1 MAVFAVWCANFSAK
15 LTATPV
21 TYGLIAGDAVIVAGV
36 AAPFAAAYAISSV
49 PVTRTSATIATTNA
63 ARAAAEA
70 VIRPYATRISAN
82 PTVDDADKVII
93 GVTLR
98 ATGRTPVPAPVDAPN
113 LAVMSQIPL
122 SARFEYATPGVVGK
136 SKPDG
141 AISVEVRQSIGVVA
155 ATDPDQCTHIADF
168 TKSPFNLAYG
178 AGDQGKIS
186 TLFARFKT
194 RSGPQGISQSG
205 PWSAPLVT
213 HVA

>member
-1 MAVFAVWCANFSAK
+1 MADFAVWCDNFSTK
-15 LTATPV
+15 LTAVPAN
-21 TYGLIAGDAVIVAGV
+21 YGLIAGDAVIVAAV
-36 AAPFAAAYAISSV
+36 AGPFAAAYAISSI

-63 ARAAAEA
+63 ARSAAEA
-70 VIRPYATRISAN
+70 VIRPYATRISGN
-82 PTVDDADKVII
+82 PTVDDADKLII
-93 GVTLR
+93 GVTVR
-98 ATGRTPVPAPVDAPN
+98 ATGRTPIPAPTDAPTISVI
-113 LAVMSQIPL
+113 AQIPL
-122 SARFEYATPGVVGK
+122 SAKFEYATPGFVGK

-155 ATDPDQCTHIADF
+155 ATDPDQCTHVSDF
-168 TKSPFNLAYG
+168 TKSPFNLAYD
-178 AGDQGKIS
+178 AGSQGKIS